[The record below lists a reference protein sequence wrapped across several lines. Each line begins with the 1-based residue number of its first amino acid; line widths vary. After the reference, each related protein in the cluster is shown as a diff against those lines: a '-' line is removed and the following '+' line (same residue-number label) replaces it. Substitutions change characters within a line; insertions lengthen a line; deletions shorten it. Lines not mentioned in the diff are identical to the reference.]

1 MKNLVFKILLCLVI
15 LIITLICTIKLF
27 EINSTSE
34 IPPLPEIEQKQAEEN
49 MTSQTVESKT
59 ETENTNIKKDKIDT
73 KINKKTNVQ
82 EKNKTINI
90 ITEDKNTKQYT
101 QEEEDLLKKVPP
113 EKEVIVDKEI
123 KVKSYGKYIFK

>member
-73 KINKKTNVQ
+73 TRRF
-82 EKNKTINI
+82 
-90 ITEDKNTKQYT
+90 Y
-101 QEEEDLLKKVPP
+101 P
-113 EKEVIVDKEI
+113 ESRMSIA
-123 KVKSYGKYIFK
+123 KSA